1 MLRRSALLFLLTLA
15 VAPPALAQVP
25 AKAAAIDAVDAYV
38 TAEMLR
44 QKIPGLAL
52 AVVRDGTVTKIAG
65 YGLADREQNVRVA
78 PNSVFKI
85 GSVSKQFIAAGIML
99 LSQDGKLSVDDSVRT
114 FLPDAPEAWSGI
126 TLRHLLSHTAGLIRE
141 GPAFAPFTPKPDI
154 DVVRSGYASPLQTA
168 PGEKYAYSNLG
179 YFTLAEII
187 TRVAGKPWS
196 EYLGEKVF
204 AAAGMTATR
213 PTTTAA
219 FPHKAKGYTGNDRL
233 APAADWPAVRPSGA
247 FYSTVEDL
255 ARWEA
260 VLLTDRVL
268 RESTRK
274 QMWTD
279 VRLNG
284 GGPAGYGFG
293 WSVGTLAGRSAVHHG
308 GSLPGFRAFYLR
320 FVDERLAVIALGNGD
335 GADLQALAL
344 GVAARVLPA
353 ATPTGAR

>member
-1 MLRRSALLFLLTLA
+1 MLRRYALSALLTLA
-15 VAPPALAQVP
+15 LAPAAFAQAP
-25 AKAAAIDAVDAYV
+25 SKASAADAVDDYV
-38 TAEMLR
+38 TAEMQR
-44 QKIPGLAL
+44 QKIPGIAL
-52 AVVRDGTVTKIAG
+52 AVVRDGKVTKIAG

-78 PNSVFKI
+78 VNSVFKI
-85 GSVSKQFIAAGIML
+85 GSVSKQFIASAIML
-99 LSQDGKLSVDDSVRT
+99 LAQDGKLSVDDPVRT
-114 FLPDAPEAWSGI
+114 FLPDAPETWNGI

-141 GPAFAPFTPKPDI
+141 GPAFAPFTIQPDI
-154 DVVRSGYASPLQTA
+154 DVVRSGYPHPLQTA

-187 TRVAGKPWS
+187 TRVSGKPWS
-196 EYLGEKVF
+196 DYIGEKVF
-204 AAAGMTATR
+204 AASGMIASR
-213 PTTTAA
+213 PTTTAP
-219 FPHKAKGYTGNDRL
+219 FPNKAKGYTGNDRL

-279 VRLNG
+279 VRLNDG
-284 GGPAGYGFG
+284 RPAGYGFG

-335 GADLQALAL
+335 DADMQALAV
-344 GVAARVLPA
+344 GVATRVLPVTA
-353 ATPTGAR
+353 PR